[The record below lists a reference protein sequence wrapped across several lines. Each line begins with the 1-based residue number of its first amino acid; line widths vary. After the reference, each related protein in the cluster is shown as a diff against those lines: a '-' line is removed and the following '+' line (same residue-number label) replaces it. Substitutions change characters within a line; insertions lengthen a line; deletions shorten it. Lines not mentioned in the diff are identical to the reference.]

1 MSDTSFQAV
10 LFDLDGT
17 LLDTAPDLAGAI
29 NDMRRERGM
38 APMPLAE
45 LTPMCSFGGR
55 GMLGKGLGL
64 RPEDDDYRD
73 AYTAFIDIY
82 RGRMTRATRPFDGMR
97 ELVREVVAAGW
108 QWGVITNKL
117 EALALPLMD
126 HMAFDPAPAC
136 VIGGDSAGVAKPD
149 PAPMLMACERIGA
162 DPTRCIYVGDS
173 DRDIAAGQAAG
184 MATVGVA
191 YGYIPP
197 GEDIHTW
204 NADAVVDSV
213 ADLLP
218 AIQRLEHTHARSTT
232 SHARMASAQNS

>member
-1 MSDTSFQAV
+1 MNKATFQAV

-29 NDMRRERGM
+29 NDMRLERGLQ
-38 APMPLAE
+38 AMPLAE
-45 LTPMCSFGGR
+45 LSPMCSFGGR

-64 RPEDDDYRD
+64 RPEDDGYRA
-73 AYTAFIDIY
+73 AYEAFIEVY
-82 RGRMTRATRPFDGMR
+82 RRRMTRDTRPFDGMR
-97 ELVREVVAAGW
+97 ELVRQIVATGW
-108 QWGVITNKL
+108 QWGVITNKV
-117 EALALPLMD
+117 EALARPLMD

-149 PAPMLMACERIGA
+149 PAPMLLACERIGA
-162 DPTRCIYVGDS
+162 DPARCVYVGDS

-197 GEDIHTW
+197 GEDIHDW
-204 NADAVVDSV
+204 NADVVADRV

-218 AIQRLEHTHARSTT
+218 AIQRLEKTRAMPATAHA
-232 SHARMASAQNS
+232 HNS